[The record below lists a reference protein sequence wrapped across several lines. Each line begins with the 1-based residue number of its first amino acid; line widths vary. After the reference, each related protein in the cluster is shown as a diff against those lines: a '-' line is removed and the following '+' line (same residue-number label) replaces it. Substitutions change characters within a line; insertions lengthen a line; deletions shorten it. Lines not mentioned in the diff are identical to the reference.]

1 MTQESTDLAFPQ
13 RVQEWEKFLGHNKSR
28 VAQLV
33 NQRVDVGT
41 WLRVAITSMQRNPLL
56 LDCTRESIMNAL
68 LVGAGMGLDFA
79 DGKDHLYLVPFKNN
93 RLGKYEAT
101 CIVGYKGLMEL
112 AVREGYAKRVVA
124 RAVYESDHFE
134 YDLGINEKLEHRPE
148 GERMDETDITHVYAI
163 AFLQNGDSIFEV
175 MDRNQVEKIRAGSR
189 ARSATAWTEHWEMMA
204 RKTVIKRLSK
214 TFTGGA
220 DTPPANSFVT
230 AMAIEDRAE
239 GGNME
244 ISDLVPETT
253 APLEAPAETQGPAQR
268 EGASENGAD
277 TKAAA
282 KAQPKAKAKAK
293 ARAKPKAK
301 PKEPPVENKQEADIV
316 ASPEDAGMPKGELL
330 YWQQVFGAVAVP
342 EGLALVVTRNT
353 FEPGS
358 KAFRQFMD
366 MHDARVAQLEG

>member
-1 MTQESTDLAFPQ
+1 
-13 RVQEWEKFLGHNKSR
+13 
-28 VAQLV
+28 
-33 NQRVDVGT
+33 
-41 WLRVAITSMQRNPLL
+41 MQRNPLL

-282 KAQPKAKAKAK
+282 KAQPKAKARAK